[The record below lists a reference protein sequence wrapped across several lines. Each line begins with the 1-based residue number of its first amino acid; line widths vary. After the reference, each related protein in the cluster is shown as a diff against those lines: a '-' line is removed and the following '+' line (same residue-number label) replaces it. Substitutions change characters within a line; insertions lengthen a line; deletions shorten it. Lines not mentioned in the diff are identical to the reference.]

1 MTVYSAVMAH
11 PESNSLIAG
20 ASIEM
25 GLAKHLAIE
34 VDGMYR
40 PLHATDVPVD
50 LCPEGR
56 TVRFATLTWEFP
68 TLLKYRFS
76 TPKARPLSNWV
87 HRFVPWAMLRLPLLP
102 STGITAGTGVEIG
115 IAKLKVSPT
124 FRFTRWAPD
133 GTSGNSNAAHAFLN
147 QAQLLLGISF

>member
-50 LCPEGR
+50 LYPEGR

-76 TPKARPLSNWV
+76 TPKARP
-87 HRFVPWAMLRLPLLP
+87 FVELGPSFRAM
-102 STGITAGTGVEIG
+102 GNVEITPPS
-115 IAKLKVSPT
+115 LY
-124 FRFTRWAPD
+124 
-133 GTSGNSNAAHAFLN
+133 GNHRRNGS
-147 QAQLLLGISF
+147 